1 MGTRRVAALAAAML
15 VAATAGSAHAAT
27 TYPISPASPY
37 WVSAQNGT
45 LQMQSPA
52 GDYIGEGKSY
62 SEATPADAFVSR
74 SDENLVTIGVT
85 AADGNFWTLEFA
97 APLGKQL
104 KVGTTYSG
112 AVGVLS
118 RTGTQPGIS
127 ISGDSRGC
135 GSETGSFTVT
145 ELAFGP
151 YGYVQN
157 FHATFSQSCEGVQPA
172 LTGSVAV
179 DDAQWPTPPR
189 IALRPAAAAHV
200 GSRGNVTVHGTY
212 ICGFGTP
219 LQVSGTLT
227 QGGVTGTIDLQLP
240 CPTAGTASWKALIKP
255 VGGTFHA
262 GAATLQTS
270 ASATDSNYGIPLSK
284 TRTTAVTIS

>member
-1 MGTRRVAALAAAML
+1 VGRTRVAALAAAIL

-27 TYPISPASPY
+27 TYPISPASPF
-37 WVSAQNGT
+37 WVSAQNAT

-52 GDYIGEGKSY
+52 GDYIGEGKTY
-62 SEATPADAFVSR
+62 SESTPTDAFVSR
-74 SDENLVTIGVT
+74 SDENTVTVGVT

-135 GSETGSFTVT
+135 GSDTGSFTVT
-145 ELAFGP
+145 ELAFGY

-189 IALRPAAAAHV
+189 IALRPASAAHV

-212 ICGFGTP
+212 ICGPGTP

-227 QGGVTGTIDLQLP
+227 QGTVTGSVDLQLP
-240 CPTAGTASWKALIKP
+240 CPTAGTATWKALIKP
-255 VGGTFHA
+255 FGGTFHT

>member
-1 MGTRRVAALAAAML
+1 MGKTRMAALAVAIL

-27 TYPISPASPY
+27 TYPISPASPI
-37 WVSAQNGT
+37 WVSAQT
-45 LQMQSPA
+45 ASLQMQSPA
-52 GDYIGEGKSY
+52 GDYIGEGKTY
-62 SEATPADAFVSR
+62 SESTPADAFVSR
-74 SDENLVTIGVT
+74 SDENTVTVGVT

-112 AVGVLS
+112 AVDVLS
-118 RTGTQPGIS
+118 RTGSEPGIS

-135 GSETGSFTVT
+135 GSDTGSFTVT

-172 LTGSVAV
+172 LTGSIAV

-189 IALRPAAAAHV
+189 IALRPATTAHV

-212 ICGFGTP
+212 ICGPGTP

-227 QGGVTGTIDLQLP
+227 EGGVTGSLDLQLP

-255 VGGTFHA
+255 VGGTFQA
-262 GAATLQTS
+262 GAATLQTF

-284 TRTTAVTIS
+284 TRTTAVTVS

>member
-1 MGTRRVAALAAAML
+1 VGRTRVAALAAAIL

-37 WVSAQNGT
+37 WVSAQNAT

-104 KVGTTYSG
+104 KLGTTYSG

-135 GSETGSFTVT
+135 GSDTGSFTVT

-189 IALRPAAAAHV
+189 IALRPAATAHV

-212 ICGFGTP
+212 ICGYGTP

-240 CPTAGTASWKALIKP
+240 CPTAGTASWKALVKP
-255 VGGTFHA
+255 VGGTFQA

>member
-1 MGTRRVAALAAAML
+1 VGTRRVAALAAAIL

-27 TYPISPASPY
+27 TYPISPASPV
-37 WVSAQNGT
+37 WVSAQNAT

-52 GDYIGEGKSY
+52 GDYIGEGKTY
-62 SEATPADAFVSR
+62 SESTPTDAFVSR

-97 APLGKQL
+97 APPGRQL

-112 AVGVLS
+112 AVDVLS
-118 RTGTQPGIS
+118 RSGTEPGIS

-135 GSETGSFTVT
+135 GSDTGSFTVT

-157 FHATFSQSCEGVQPA
+157 FHATFSQSCEGVQPP

-189 IALRPAAAAHV
+189 IALRPAATAHV
-200 GSRGNVTVHGTY
+200 GSRGNVTEHGTY
-212 ICGFGTP
+212 VCGPGTP

-227 QGGVTGTIDLQLP
+227 QGSVTGSLQLQLP
-240 CPTAGTASWKALIKP
+240 CPSAGTASWKAVIKP
-255 VGGTFHA
+255 VGGTFSA

-270 ASATDSNYGIPLSK
+270 ASATDSNYDIPLTK
-284 TRTTAVTIS
+284 TRTTAMTLS